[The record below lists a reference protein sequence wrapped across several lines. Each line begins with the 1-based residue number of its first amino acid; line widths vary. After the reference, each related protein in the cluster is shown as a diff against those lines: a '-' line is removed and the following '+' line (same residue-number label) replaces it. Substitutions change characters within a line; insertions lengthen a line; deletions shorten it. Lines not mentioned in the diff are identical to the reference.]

1 MSMYPREIVEAI
13 KDRSDIVDLIG
24 SYVSLKRAG
33 SNYNGLCPFHSERTP
48 SFTVFPDNQ
57 SFFCFGCEAGGDA
70 FTFIMRTENL
80 DYKGAIEFLAKRGGV
95 ELPTDGYEERRGVS
109 RKRVYEMNLKAA
121 RFWRECLMDPRLG
134 REGMEYL
141 TQKRGLPLP
150 IIRRFGLGYAP
161 NDYTAL
167 TSLLLKEGYTPEEIK
182 EAFLGSISQKNGRVY
197 DLFRDRVMFPVMDN
211 MGNVIAFSGR
221 DVGGQDNRKY
231 VNSSDTPVFQ
241 KRRNLFA
248 LNFARNHCADQLIL
262 CEGNIDVV
270 SLHAAGFEN
279 AVASLGTA
287 LTDEQARIL
296 AKYTK
301 QVVLAY
307 DADEAGQ
314 RAAHRAMGIFA
325 KVGLDVRILQMQ
337 GAKDP
342 DEYIRKYG
350 AERFRQLVKN
360 SRTGFEF
367 KLQSVLNRYDID
379 IPDQKIKAA
388 HELCAIIARVPSS
401 AEREVYL
408 HAVSERLS
416 LSQDSLQKDVESA
429 ARQNV
434 RAGKQQEGQQARLSA
449 MGIRD
454 KVNPEAAGNLRAATA
469 EEAILGLLLLYGE
482 HRRAVSAGQISLT
495 PDSFVTTFHR
505 NAFTI
510 IMTLEDTEG
519 GFEFSLLGE
528 YFTVEEMG
536 RLARLEQ
543 ARRRL
548 SENGTAVLRAAVNAL
563 AQAKETRVA
572 KDAPPVEG
580 IHRIL
585 AEKRKHK
592 GGGGVPPDVPIA
604 TRSEGEAEPGPD
616 PDKTKQ

>member
-24 SYVSLKRAG
+24 TYVSLKRAG
-33 SNYNGLCPFHSERTP
+33 SNYNGLCPFHSEKTP

-80 DYKGAIEFLAKRGGV
+80 DYKGAIEFLAKRSGV
-95 ELPTDGYEERRGVS
+95 DLPTDGREERRGVS
-109 RKRVYEMNLKAA
+109 RKRVFEMNLIAA
-121 RFWRECLMDPRLG
+121 RFWRECLFDPNIGKVGMD
-134 REGMEYL
+134 YL
-141 TQKRGLPLP
+141 TEKRGLPLS
-150 IIRRFGLGYAP
+150 IIRRFGIGYAP
-161 NDYTAL
+161 NDYGAL
-167 TSLLLKEGYTPEEIK
+167 TAVLRKNGYTDEEMK
-182 EAFLGSISQKNGRVY
+182 EAFLCGISQKSGRAF
-197 DLFRDRVMFPVMDN
+197 DMFRDRVMFPVIDN
-211 MGNVIAFSGR
+211 TGNVIAFSGR

-231 VNSSDTPVFQ
+231 VNSSDTPAFQ

-248 LNFARNHCADQLIL
+248 LNFAKNHCADQLIL

-301 QVVLAY
+301 QVILAY
-307 DADEAGQ
+307 DSDEAGQ

-342 DEYIRKYG
+342 DEYIKKFG
-350 AERFRQLVKN
+350 AEKFRQLIKN

-367 KLQSVLNRYDID
+367 KLQSVLSRHDLT
-379 IPDQKIKAA
+379 IPDEKIKAA
-388 HELCAIIARVPSS
+388 AELCSIISKVYSS
-401 AEREVYL
+401 AEREVYI
-408 HAVSERLS
+408 HAVAERLS
-416 LSQDSLQKDVESA
+416 LSEDSLRKDVDSA
-429 ARQNV
+429 IRRNMKE
-434 RAGKQQEGQQARLSA
+434 GKQQESQQARLSA

-454 KVNPEAAGNLRAATA
+454 KVNPEAAGNIRAAAA

-482 HRRAVSAGQISLT
+482 HRKAVATGQIPLT
-495 PDSFVTTFHR
+495 RDSFVTAFHR
-505 NAFTI
+505 NAFTV
-510 IMTLEDTEG
+510 IMTLEESDG
-519 GFEFSLLGE
+519 GFDFALLGE
-528 YFTVEEMG
+528 YFSVEEMG

-543 ARRRL
+543 ARRAL
-548 SENGTAVLRAAVNAL
+548 TENGTSVLRAAADTL
-563 AQAKETRVA
+563 AQAKESHAA
-572 KDAPPVEG
+572 KEAPPVDS
-580 IHRIL
+580 INMIL
-585 AEKRKHK
+585 AGKRKRRK
-592 GGGGVPPDVPIA
+592 EDA
-604 TRSEGEAEPGPD
+604 DNNS
-616 PDKTKQ
+616 